1 MFYFRVLLQ
10 IFFVLWNFKKVLHQT
25 PYIADFLNSALV
37 LQKLNRVENVASLFQ
52 NTVNRMKKNKLI
64 FIFT

>member
-1 MFYFRVLLQ
+1 M
-10 IFFVLWNFKKVLHQT
+10 HQT

-52 NTVNRMKKNKLI
+52 NTVNRMKKYKLI
-64 FIFT
+64 FVFT